1 MSNNMLSLYDYLG
14 RAAGKELGKHVA
26 AYAHNQK
33 TKIETR
39 QVSNPIYSG
48 PVNLYTEN
56 FLLSFFNNPDY
67 RTVVK
72 EDSEWYESKKK
83 KSLERKISETQDNTL
98 PF

>member
-39 QVSNPIYSG
+39 QVSNPVYS
-48 PVNLYTEN
+48 
-56 FLLSFFNNPDY
+56 
-67 RTVVK
+67 VK
-72 EDSEWYESKKK
+72 D
-83 KSLERKISETQDNTL
+83 
-98 PF
+98 